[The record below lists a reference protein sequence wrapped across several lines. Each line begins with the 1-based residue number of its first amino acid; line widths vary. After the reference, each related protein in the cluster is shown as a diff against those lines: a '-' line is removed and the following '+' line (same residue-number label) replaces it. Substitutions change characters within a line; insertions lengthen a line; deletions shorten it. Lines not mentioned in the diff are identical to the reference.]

1 MKRSFA
7 LVVIV
12 VIAALMA
19 APAWNFQ
26 DKKPIAAYIMKVVNN
41 VERRSSSTTGWSKA
55 LLLNELKAGYEV
67 RTQEKSL
74 AMIKFADDSKV
85 AVREKSIITIQG
97 DVDAKGKIL
106 NRDIYIE
113 RGRTAFDIKKQQT
126 EQFRFTSPISVAS
139 IRGTLGGTGFDPAEN
154 LADITILTGVAE
166 FSSSRTGCKVDVHAG
181 MTGRV
186 DSTGSCKSDTASHHD
201 LNNND
206 PHSDIN
212 QGNPPADTTKQGGG
226 GGGGGG
232 RGGQPGAGGTTT
244 KFTLN
249 PLSGTLE
256 TGKDVMVQVSL
267 VHPPVDITQ
276 ATMFY
281 RNQGDARTNQVTMT
295 IAGGLNL
302 SCRIPGGDVH
312 AGTAKIFEYYFSML
326 GSNGTTYTFPET
338 NPESSPYTLPIKSRT
353 VYIRIPVTDATGQSR
368 FLQISYDE

>member
-41 VERRSSSTTGWSKA
+41 VERRSSPSTGWTKA
-55 LLLNELKAGYEV
+55 VLLNELKAGYEV
-67 RTQEKSL
+67 RTQDKSF

-85 AVREKSIITIQG
+85 AVREKSIITISG

-106 NRDIYIE
+106 NRDVYIE
-113 RGRTAFDIKKQQT
+113 RGRTSFDVKKQQT

-139 IRGTLGGTGFDPAEN
+139 IRGTEGGTGFDPGQN
-154 LADITILTGVAE
+154 LADITIITGLAE
-166 FSSSRTGCKVDVHAG
+166 FSSTRSGCRVDVRAG
-181 MTGRV
+181 MTGRI
-186 DSTGSCKSDTASHHD
+186 DSSASCKADTATHHD
-201 LNNND
+201 LNNNN
-206 PHSDIN
+206 PHSDLN
-212 QGNPPADTTKQGGG
+212 QGNTPPDTSKQGNGGLPKPPAPTS
-226 GGGGGG
+226 
-232 RGGQPGAGGTTT
+232 T

-249 PLSGTLE
+249 LPSATLE
-256 TGKDVMVQVSL
+256 SGKGVGFQIAL

-276 ATMFY
+276 ASIYY
-281 RNQGDARTNQVTMT
+281 RNQGDPKYTQAIMT
-295 IAGGLNL
+295 ISGGVNL
-302 SCRIPGGDVH
+302 AVTIPGTDVH
-312 AGTAKIFEYYFSML
+312 AGTAKIFEYYLSML

-338 NPESSPYTLPIKSRT
+338 NPDSSPYTLPIKPRT
-353 VYIRIPVTDATGQSR
+353 VYIKIPVIDKDGQPR

>member
-7 LVVIV
+7 LVVIIV
-12 VIAALMA
+12 VAALLA

-41 VERRSSSTTGWSKA
+41 VERRSSSTTGWTKA
-55 LLLNELKAGYEV
+55 VLLNELKAGYEV
-67 RTQEKSL
+67 RTQEKSF

-106 NRDIYIE
+106 NRDVYIE

-139 IRGTLGGTGFDPAEN
+139 IRGTEGGTGFDPSMN
-154 LADITILTGVAE
+154 LADITIITGVAE
-166 FSSSRTGCKVDVHAG
+166 FSSSRTGCRVDVHPG

-186 DSTGSCKSDTASHHD
+186 DSTGSCRSDTASHHD
-201 LNNND
+201 LNNNN
-206 PHSDIN
+206 PHSDLN
-212 QGNPPADTTKQGGG
+212 QGNTPSDTSRTGGTG
-226 GGGGGG
+226 G
-232 RGGQPGAGGTTT
+232 GAGGGTVTSTT
-244 KFTLN
+244 FTLN

-256 TGKDVMVQVSL
+256 TGKNVGVQVSI

-281 RNQGDARTNQVTMT
+281 RNQGEVSFKQATMT

-302 SCRIPGGDVH
+302 SCRIPGSDVR
-312 AGTAKIFEYYFSML
+312 AGTTKTFEYYFTML
-326 GSNGTTYTFPET
+326 GSNGTTYYFPET
-338 NPESSPYTLPIKSRT
+338 NYETSPYTLPIKPRT
-353 VYIRIPVTDATGQSR
+353 VYIKIPVTDATGQPR

>member
-41 VERRSSSTTGWSKA
+41 VERRNSSTTGWTKA

-67 RTQEKSL
+67 RTQEKSF

-113 RGRTAFDIKKQQT
+113 RGRTAFEVKKQQT

-139 IRGTLGGTGFDPAEN
+139 IRGTEGGTGFDPGAN
-154 LADITILTGVAE
+154 FADITILTGVAE

-201 LNNND
+201 LNNNN
-206 PHSDIN
+206 PHSDLN
-212 QGNPPADTTKQGGG
+212 QGNAPADTSKQGGG
-226 GGGGGG
+226 GDKK
-232 RGGQPGAGGTTT
+232 QTGGTVTT

-256 TGKDVMVQVSL
+256 TGKDVLVQVAL

-276 ATMFY
+276 ATLFY
-281 RNQGDARTNQVTMT
+281 RNQGDSKTNQLTMT

-302 SCRIPGGDVH
+302 SCRIPGADVR
-312 AGTAKIFEYYFSML
+312 AGTAKIFEYYFSVQ
-326 GSNGTTYTFPET
+326 GSNGITYSFPET
-338 NPESSPYTLPIKSRT
+338 TPESSPYTLPIKPRT
-353 VYIRIPVTDATGQSR
+353 IYIRIPVTDATGQSR

>member
-41 VERRSSSTTGWSKA
+41 VERRSSPSTGWTKA

-67 RTQEKSL
+67 RTQEKSF

-85 AVREKSIITIQG
+85 AVREKSIITISG

-106 NRDIYIE
+106 NRDVYIE
-113 RGRTAFDIKKQQT
+113 RGRTAFDVKKQQT

-139 IRGTLGGTGFDPAEN
+139 IRGTEGGTGFDPGEN
-154 LADITILTGVAE
+154 LADITIITGSAK
-166 FSSSRTGCKVDVHAG
+166 FSSTRSGCEVDVLAG
-181 MTGRV
+181 HTGKI
-186 DSTGSCKSDTASHHD
+186 DSSASCKAEAASHHD
-201 LNNND
+201 LNNNN

-212 QGNPPADTTKQGGG
+212 QGNAADTTKQGGG
-226 GGGGGG
+226 A
-232 RGGQPGAGGTTT
+232 PPKTGGTTT

-249 PLSGTLE
+249 TLSGSVE
-256 TGKDVMVQVSL
+256 TGKDVGVRIAL
-267 VHPPVDITQ
+267 EHPPVDISQ

-281 RNQGDARTNQVTMT
+281 RNQGDPAYKQATMT

-302 SCRIPGGDVH
+302 SCKIPGGDVK
-312 AGTAKIFEYYFSML
+312 AGTTKIFEYYFSMQ
-326 GSNGTTYTFPET
+326 GSNGTTYTFPEMS
-338 NPESSPYTLPIKSRT
+338 PETSPYTLPIKPRT
-353 VYIRIPVTDATGQSR
+353 VFIRIPVTDPTGQPR

>member
-1 MKRSFA
+1 MEDSPMKRSFA

-41 VERRSSSTTGWSKA
+41 VERRSSPSTGWTKA

-67 RTQEKSL
+67 RTQEKSF

-106 NRDIYIE
+106 NRDVYIE
-113 RGRTAFDIKKQQT
+113 RGRTAFDVKKQQT

-139 IRGTLGGTGFDPAEN
+139 IRGTEGGTGFDPGQN
-154 LADITILTGVAE
+154 LADITIITGIAE
-166 FSSSRTGCKVDVHAG
+166 FSSTRSGCKVDVRAG
-181 MTGRV
+181 QTGRI
-186 DSTGSCKSDTASHHD
+186 DSSASCKSDTASRHD
-201 LNNND
+201 LNNNN
-206 PHSDIN
+206 PHSDLN
-212 QGNPPADTTKQGGG
+212 QGVTPPDTSKQGGG
-226 GGGGGG
+226 APPKTVG
-232 RGGQPGAGGTTT
+232 PTT

-256 TGKDVMVQVSL
+256 TGKDVGVQVSI
-267 VHPPVDITQ
+267 VHPPVEISQ
-276 ATMFY
+276 VTMFY
-281 RNQGDARTNQVTMT
+281 RNQGEPAYKQATMT
-295 IAGGLNL
+295 IAGVTNL
-302 SCRIPGGDVH
+302 SCKISGSDVK
-312 AGTAKIFEYYFSML
+312 AGTTKTFEYYFSMQ

-338 NPESSPYTLPIKSRT
+338 SPETSPYTLPIKPRT
-353 VYIRIPVTDATGQSR
+353 VFIRIPVTDPTGQAR